1 MDIKQYIELIKSNE
15 VNQDFVA
22 SVENLYGITLNEELK
37 HIVSVVMDD
46 YFISQNCRVLSATE
60 LLRTENYTG
69 VDFTELGMIPLV
81 DCKDDDYIIF
91 NFATQKYELYNIYDE
106 VSFREADSLE
116 SLIETIG

>member
-1 MDIKQYIELIKSNE
+1 MDINQYIELIKSNE

-22 SVENLYGITLNEELK
+22 SVEKLYGITLTEELK

-60 LLRTENYTG
+60 LLRTEDFTG

-81 DCKDDDYIIF
+81 DCKDGDYIVY
-91 NFATQKYELYNIYDE
+91 NFGTQKYEMYNIYDE
-106 VSFREADSLE
+106 VSFKKADSLE
-116 SLIETIG
+116 ALIEAIE